1 MILEFTGPQTSA
13 WQLYSNIKQRCP
25 GVRLAAKKVQAV
37 EAEMIKEGSLGSGK
51 GKSEHQ
57 KNMLITSCWRGQ
69 WNDPIRFPF
78 LNLSSFNSPMPSEIR
93 DTVQTSTFFCRVG
106 GGRKRSLIAD
116 HLLRVEFRCV
126 LLL

>member
-13 WQLYSNIKQRCP
+13 WQLYSNIKQGCP

-37 EAEMIKEGSLGSGK
+37 GAEVIKEGSLGSSK

-57 KNMLITSCWRGQ
+57 RNVLITSRWRGQ
-69 WNDPIRFPF
+69 RNDPIRFLF
-78 LNLSSFNSPMPSEIR
+78 LNLSTFNSPMPSEIR
-93 DTVQTSTFFCRVG
+93 HTVQPSTFFCRVG
-106 GGRKRSLIAD
+106 GGRKRGLTAD
-116 HLLRVEFRCV
+116 HLLGVEFRCV